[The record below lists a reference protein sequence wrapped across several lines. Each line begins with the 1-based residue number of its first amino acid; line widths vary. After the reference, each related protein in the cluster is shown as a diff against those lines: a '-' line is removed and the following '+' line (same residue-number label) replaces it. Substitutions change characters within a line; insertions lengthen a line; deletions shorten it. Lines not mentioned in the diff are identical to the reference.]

1 MRVIV
6 YLLLAAA
13 VILGLGTLAQRGS
26 EAENPVQTENAY
38 QTVSAEQAW
47 RMITRPLLPGELKPL
62 VIDVCDPVE
71 YDAGHV
77 PGAVNIPLDTIE
89 PGEKLQGV
97 ENADRPLMV
106 YCRNGVRADRAARR
120 LALAG
125 YHHVYNF
132 RGIRH
137 WPYELVTDGGDAP
150 AGAAGGH
157 ETKK

>member
-26 EAENPVQTENAY
+26 DSEEPVRTENAY
-38 QTVSAEQAW
+38 QNVSAEQAW
-47 RMITRPLLPGELKPL
+47 RMITRPLLPGELKLL
-62 VIDVCDPVE
+62 VIDACDPLE
-71 YDAGHV
+71 YEAGHV
-77 PGAVNIPLDTIE
+77 PGAVNIPLESIE
-89 PGEKLQGV
+89 PGEKLPGV
-97 ENADRPLMV
+97 DDTERPLLI
-106 YCRNGVRADRAARR
+106 YCRSGARADRAARR

-137 WPYELVTDGGDAP
+137 WPYELVTDGGQAP
-150 AGAAGGH
+150 AAKAGGY